1 MNKYRITKYN
11 PQFRNDEGMYLK
23 EDWTAISDI
32 SKVFNGKE
40 LTIESY
46 KKSEDSYITVIHL
59 IMEYLNIPHLKVTN
73 ITRSFSMEMFKNI
86 ISNYHELYSEEMIEY
101 YSSEKNNNTLEKEN
115 IDVFCRLILR
125 EDIGSKI
132 FYNRKVKIFIGYDYL
147 MSIHTSKSLD
157 SMFPLFEQLGLYV
170 EDFSK

>member
-1 MNKYRITKYN
+1 M
-11 PQFRNDEGMYLK
+11 K

-32 SKVFNGKE
+32 GKVFNGKE

-46 KKSEDSYITVIHL
+46 KKTEDSYISVIRL
-59 IMEYLNIPHLKVTN
+59 IMEYLNVPYLTVTDV
-73 ITRSFSMEMFKNI
+73 IRSFPLEMFKNL
-86 ISNYHELYSEEMIEY
+86 ISDYHELYSKEMIEY
-101 YSSEKNNNTLEKEN
+101 YSSEKNNDTLEKEY
-115 IDVFCRLILR
+115 IDVFCRLLLR

-132 FYNRKVKIFIGYDYL
+132 FYNRKMKIFIGYDYL

-157 SMFPLFEQLGLYV
+157 SMISLIEELGLYV

>member
-1 MNKYRITKYN
+1 MYKYRITKYN
-11 PQFRNDEGMYLK
+11 PQFRNDEGIYLK

-32 SKVFNGKE
+32 GKVFNGKE

-46 KKSEDSYITVIHL
+46 KKTEDSYISVIRL
-59 IMEYLNIPHLKVTN
+59 IMEYLNVPYLTVTDV
-73 ITRSFSMEMFKNI
+73 IRSFPLEMFKNL
-86 ISNYHELYSEEMIEY
+86 ISDYHELYSKEMIEY
-101 YSSEKNNNTLEKEN
+101 YSSEKNNDTLEKEY
-115 IDVFCRLILR
+115 IDVFCRLLLR

-132 FYNRKVKIFIGYDYL
+132 FYNRKMKIFIGYDYL

-157 SMFPLFEQLGLYV
+157 SMISLIEELGLYV

>member
-1 MNKYRITKYN
+1 MYKYRITKYN
-11 PQFRNDEGMYLK
+11 PLFRNDEGIYLK

-32 SKVFNGKE
+32 GKVFNGKE

-46 KKSEDSYITVIHL
+46 KKTEDSYITVIHS
-59 IMEYLNIPHLKVTN
+59 IMEYLNVPYLTVTDV
-73 ITRSFSMEMFKNI
+73 TRSFPLEMFKNI
-86 ISNYHELYSEEMIEY
+86 MSKYHELYSDEMIEY
-101 YSSEKNNNTLEKEN
+101 YSREKNNDTLEKES
-115 IDVFCRLILR
+115 IDVFCRLLLR

-132 FYNRKVKIFIGYDYL
+132 FYDRKMKIFIGYDYL

-157 SMFPLFEQLGLYV
+157 SMISLIEELGLYV